1 MKQWKYWKNLP
12 VCKVSTDG
20 DVYDVRNGFAC
31 RTEEQHGHMY
41 VWINVNGVKRYLL
54 AQVVADT
61 WLENPNNYHLVRH
74 KDGNNLNNCVDNLEF
89 VAIMEDSIDHSSD
102 DSDIK
107 QWTDKLR
114 KQHTAFAGV

>member
-12 VCKVSTDG
+12 VCKVSTEG

-31 RTEEQHGHMY
+31 RTEVQHGHVY
-41 VWINVNGVKRYLL
+41 VWINVNGIKRYLL

-61 WLENPNNYHLVRH
+61 WLDNPNHYHLVRH